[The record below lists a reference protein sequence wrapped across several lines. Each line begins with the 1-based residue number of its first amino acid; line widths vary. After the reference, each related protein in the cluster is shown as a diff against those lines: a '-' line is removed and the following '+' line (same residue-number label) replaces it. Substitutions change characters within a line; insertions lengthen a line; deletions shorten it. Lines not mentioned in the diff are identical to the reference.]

1 MLIDTNRA
9 AAVICPDCSNAVV
22 SSISAFSFSG
32 GRSVKIKCPSKDCGG
47 DCFTL
52 SQKNKKI
59 KISVQC
65 AFCGDTHTISTDES
79 RFWTKELIT
88 LPCPE
93 AGISPFYLGQ
103 QDKVDEALTQ
113 CLAHVDK
120 LFEVMNELCSID
132 EYLADSDEED
142 ILYDILDELY
152 FLQQKGELSCIC
164 GSDMLLIN
172 PLDGKILLSC
182 PRCHRSKLF
191 DTDEKTLA
199 MVLNAT
205 AIVLGK

>member
-1 MLIDTNRA
+1 MLIDTTRA

-32 GRSVKIKCPSKDCGG
+32 GRSVKIKCPSKGCEGE
-47 DCFTL
+47 CFTL

-65 AFCGDTHTISTDES
+65 AFCGDTHTISVDEGK
-79 RFWTKELIT
+79 FWTKELIT

-93 AGISPFYLGQ
+93 TAISPLYLGQ
-103 QDKVDEALTQ
+103 QDKVDTAFAQ
-113 CLAHVDK
+113 CLSSLDK
-120 LFEVMNELCSID
+120 LCEVMNELCSFD
-132 EYLADSDEED
+132 EYLTDGDD

-152 FLQQKGELSCIC
+152 FLQQKGDLSCVC
-164 GSDMLLIN
+164 GSETLSIN
-172 PLDGKILLSC
+172 PLNGKILLTC